1 MLGLKLQEVVE
12 VVEGVGGGGFF
23 LGLKWFGQHLLTMCV
38 EDVCVCAY
46 ARSCERKGDN
56 LGMSMYVCVRVCSR
70 GRVNNLVFGVRPLLS
85 VKSI

>member
-1 MLGLKLQEVVE
+1 M
-12 VVEGVGGGGFF
+12 
-23 LGLKWFGQHLLTMCV
+23 
-38 EDVCVCAY
+38 CAY
-46 ARSCERKGDN
+46 ARLCERKGDN